1 MLCSVVVC
9 LVGAIGR
16 DHLEHFSFGGSLRFC
31 QSSDRR
37 SFASDRKI
45 DGCVSRGRCHK
56 AWHGGSA
63 VCRRAARV
71 AAAQAGAPLRARSP
85 GRLRRPRHIIGGTG
99 RRHWQS
105 ATDGVDAD
113 QQSSQSSAGRAANA
127 RSELVRV
134 ALSRGQPAGAGQNLC
149 SLAWRCR
156 ARPRHRRWCERRAVA
171 RAPCPKAPCSSGSGG
186 RCEGGIGGAAPSRPG
201 AADPRPGLSRGGG
214 PHPPPPGAPG
224 GEERRHSGGP
234 GSAEPRLTHRGDGS
248 LLPPHHPQR
257 EGRSARH
264 AQVSRR
270 PSPSAPHLGLHAG
283 YRGRPPHTAALRRA
297 ARNLRAS
304 SVGAETLCLSVQAVA
319 ALPRC
324 WRERLRSPRVRRN
337 GQACARRILM
347 GEASRAQ
354 CMRCRAQAPSSCTPA
369 QRFLVAQAWLQP

>member
-1 MLCSVVVC
+1 MLISNPANPRPAVRQM
-9 LVGAIGR
+9 LA
-16 DHLEHFSFGGSLRFC
+16 
-31 QSSDRR
+31 
-37 SFASDRKI
+37 AS
-45 DGCVSRGRCHK
+45 
-56 AWHGGSA
+56 WYEY
-63 VCRRAARV
+63 
-71 AAAQAGAPLRARSP
+71 L
-85 GRLRRPRHIIGGTG
+85 
-99 RRHWQS
+99 
-105 ATDGVDAD
+105 
-113 QQSSQSSAGRAANA
+113 
-127 RSELVRV
+127 

-304 SVGAETLCLSVQAVA
+304 SVGAETLCCPCRPSL
-319 ALPRC
+319 RC
-324 WRERLRSPRVRRN
+324 RGAGER
-337 GQACARRILM
+337 GCARR
-347 GEASRAQ
+347 ACDA
-354 CMRCRAQAPSSCTPA
+354 T
-369 QRFLVAQAWLQP
+369 V